1 MKKIILFFLLCN
13 NIQNMNAQTV
23 NVSSGKVQRIENL
36 KSQFIDPRNVDVWL
50 PDGYSDKQKYAV
62 LYMHDGQAL
71 YDAETTWNKQA
82 WEVDEI
88 AGKLIAENKTG
99 KFIVVGIWNNDRK
112 RHSEYFPQKPYEG
125 LTTEQKEFVTIK
137 LKEKGRISESF
148 NPISD
153 LYLKFL
159 VTELKPFIDKTFST
173 KSNAKNTF
181 SAGSS
186 MGGLIS
192 IYAIC
197 EYPKVFGGA
206 ACLST
211 HWPGIFSME
220 NNPVPDAFINYLKR
234 NLPNPKTHKIY
245 FDYGDQTLDA
255 LYKPLQQ
262 KVDLVMK
269 EKGFTS
275 KNWMTKYFPGKDHS
289 EKSWKERLDIPLE
302 FLLKK

>member
-1 MKKIILFFLLCN
+1 M
-13 NIQNMNAQTV
+13 
-23 NVSSGKVQRIENL
+23 
-36 KSQFIDPRNVDVWL
+36 
-50 PDGYSDKQKYAV
+50 
-62 LYMHDGQAL
+62 
-71 YDAETTWNKQA
+71 
-82 WEVDEI
+82 
-88 AGKLIAENKTG
+88 
-99 KFIVVGIWNNDRK
+99 
-112 RHSEYFPQKPYEG
+112 
-125 LTTEQKEFVTIK
+125 
-137 LKEKGRISESF
+137 
-148 NPISD
+148 
-153 LYLKFL
+153 YLKFL
-159 VTELKPFIDKTFST
+159 VPELKPFIDKTFST
-173 KSNAKNTF
+173 KRNAKNTF

-211 HWPGIFSME
+211 HWPGIFSTE
-220 NNPVPDAFINYLKR
+220 NNPIPDSFVGYLKQ

-262 KVDLVMK
+262 KVDLVMI

-275 KNWMTKYFPGKDHS
+275 KNWMTRFFPGENHS

-302 FLLKK
+302 FLLKM